1 MPCGIGDK
9 ETLHDRKE
17 VLMKHLHIVS
27 KHMPIKGDTKM
38 MFGKLGMP
46 AMMLDSSHIDSMIS
60 YMQGKTGTDQQ
71 A

>member
-1 MPCGIGDK
+1 
-9 ETLHDRKE
+9 
-17 VLMKHLHIVS
+17 MKHLHIVS